1 MTVFVR
7 VVEAG
12 SFTAAA
18 ARLGHSTSYVSKQIS
33 RLEDRLGVRL
43 LHRTTRTLQL
53 TEIGRIYVERCR
65 QIVVDAEDAERAVS
79 AQQDKPRGT
88 LRISAPVSFGLCYF
102 RKGFPAF
109 LNAYPEFSME
119 IELNDRLVDV
129 VAEAFDAVIRVGD
142 LEDSNLISRRIAS
155 SRGLILAAPDYWRRR
170 GRPSHPSELAE
181 HDCIS
186 FSLMQ
191 TPSYWEFVDRAGETF
206 GIKVKPRLQCN
217 NAEMEAAM
225 AVAGLGVTRLPEF
238 ACVDELSKGL
248 LEPVLTDYERPPLGI
263 YAIYPHRRHVSA
275 KVRAFVDF
283 LSDQFST

>member
-109 LNAYPEFSME
+109 LNAYPELSME

-129 VAEAFDAVIRVGD
+129 VAEAFDVVIRVGD